1 MPWKKQA
8 HGDIVSDWLTG
19 AFLDHTDP
27 YLVWLDIT
35 GFRGAALPSGG
46 GVVPVI
52 TERKTGDHRFRSGAM
67 TKVQLRALADPAQRG
82 EVARFEVAAGFI
94 SDDGR
99 SAGSGTP
106 EQSQGAS
113 GLRRMGNKP
122 VIGFI
127 DYGCAFAHRQFR
139 ANLNGNSVVTR
150 VKAIWNQ
157 EPAQRNNPPG
167 RTRVA
172 LQWRANPPGYGYG
185 AETLRDVSL
194 PGEPGLTL
202 NAYIHQFVSN
212 GVLDEQACYRHS
224 GYGAIVN
231 RHATHGTHMMDLATG
246 YPSPLRALPALN
258 AGFPNNRH
266 DADIVFVQL
275 PQFARGLPIS
285 GLLRANVYD
294 AVRYIIDCAVD
305 EQPVVIN
312 LSYGTNAGPH
322 NGTSVLEQALDWRL
336 KHRPKVPVT
345 LLLPAGNAREDRLH
359 VVANIQPGKTAIIHW
374 HNLPD
379 DPSDSFVELWFDD
392 DADVSVCVVL
402 PESEAQTLQ
411 VGPGDVASLIH
422 GDNVVGALIFA
433 RKPCQSMTGRM
444 ALWATA
450 RTRPGASGVRAPYG
464 RWAIEVAS
472 SSDKPI
478 AVHAWCERDHVA
490 YGQEGQ
496 PRQSYFSDTGSAKCD
511 KDYTLNSIAHGELPL
526 VVGGYQ
532 LNGAVASY
540 SGTGPG
546 RVPGASHVLRRR
558 NASGR
563 RGPDVMAPS
572 DENAVARGMSAA
584 AVIGTDNVRLDGT
597 SVATALMTRHLVEN
611 GFTWPAA
618 APKVPAPIRGSAA
631 PIAGNAVPTNPDQ
644 HPDVD
649 VRRIV

>member
-8 HGDIVSDWLTG
+8 KGDIVSDWLTG

-35 GFRGAALPSGG
+35 GFRGSALPGGG
-46 GVVPVI
+46 GVVPLI
-52 TERKTGDHRFRSGAM
+52 TERNSGDHRFRSGAM
-67 TKVQLRALADPAQRG
+67 SRLQLKALADPATRG
-82 EVARFEVAAGFI
+82 EVARFEIAAGFI

-113 GLRRMGNKP
+113 GLRRAGDKP
-122 VIGFI
+122 IIGFI
-127 DYGCAFAHRQFR
+127 DYGCAFAHRQLR
-139 ANLNGNSVVTR
+139 VNLNGKGVDTR

-157 EPAQRNNPPG
+157 EPAQRNNPPVG
-167 RTRVA
+167 SLLP

-194 PGEPGLTL
+194 PGEPGLKL
-202 NAYIHQFVSN
+202 NAYIQQFVSN

-224 GYGAIVN
+224 GYGAMVN

-246 YPSPLRALPALN
+246 YPSLLRSMPALS
-258 AGFPNNRH
+258 AAFYNNRH
-266 DADIVFVQL
+266 DADIVFVQM

-294 AVRYIIDCAVD
+294 AVRYIIDCAAD
-305 EQPVVIN
+305 EQSVVIN

-336 KHRPKVPVT
+336 KRRPKVPVT

-359 VVANIQPGKTAIIHW
+359 AVADIQPGKTATFHW

-392 DADVSVCVVL
+392 DADVSVRVVS
-402 PESEAQTLQ
+402 PEGEAQTLQ
-411 VGPGDVASLIH
+411 VGLGDVASLIR

-433 RKPCQSMTGRM
+433 RKPCQSTTGSM

-450 RTRPGASGVRAPYG
+450 RTRPGPEGVRAPYG
-464 RWAIEVAS
+464 RWSIDVTS
-472 SSDKPI
+472 KSVKPVT
-478 AVHAWCERDHVA
+478 VHAWCERDHVA

-496 PRQSYFSDTGSAKCD
+496 PRQSNFSDTDSAKCS

-644 HPDVD
+644 HPDAD